1 MKNIISIKDLS
12 TAEID
17 EIMRGAENMQKIIAN
32 PFLLKK
38 MNSPLKPKV
47 TLFFTEP
54 STRTR
59 GSFSEAAR
67 RLNFDRYEISGAEAT
82 SLSKK
87 ESLADTVRMF
97 ASKNQGADILAIR
110 TNTEGTPR
118 FTMEILDKMN
128 CDTAVINAGD
138 GMNQHPTQALL
149 DLFTISKYF
158 ERKNIP
164 DLTIGFMGDLAYS
177 RVAHSDL
184 LLFRLLGV
192 KKIRLVSVPEA
203 KIQTKYKDGFTEII
217 ENEDI
222 KTLSDCDIIIAL
234 RVQEERYADPVK
246 RETIKGKFRI
256 TPENINLF
264 KKEAIIMHPL
274 PNPVNQGEIY
284 PLLYNYDNGPKVIAH
299 GQAAN
304 GIPVRMQILWQ
315 SYQERC
321 LKNDYQNISTVTP
334 EKIREESA
342 KVCLEKQKNK
352 KMEFFRPID
361 PETGAGMII
370 DHLPLGQG
378 SIVQSLLE
386 KTLGD
391 DILPIHTIKGVSSSK
406 YGKKDVVIIENNCS
420 VLKNNDLLAT
430 ISLKYGERTTL
441 HLVKDKMY
449 RKFKLNPPTRIKK
462 LLACPNPNCVTRHE
476 PEAVTCFYNTFP
488 NLGIVECAYCEREFP
503 SEDLQPI

>member
-12 TAEID
+12 IAEID
-17 EIMRGAENMQKIIAN
+17 EIMNGAEDMQKIIAD

-38 MNSPLKPKV
+38 INSPLKSKI
-47 TLFFTEP
+47 TLFFAES

-67 RLNFDRYEISGAEAT
+67 RLNFDCYEISGAEAT

-87 ESLADTVRMF
+87 ESLADTARMF
-97 ASKNQGADILAIR
+97 ASKNQGADIIAVR
-110 TNTEGTPR
+110 TNTEGAPR
-118 FTMEILDKMN
+118 FIAEILDKMN
-128 CDTAVINAGD
+128 CETAIINAGD

-158 ERKNIP
+158 GRKNIP

-192 KKIRLVSVPEA
+192 KKIRLVSMPEA
-203 KIQTKYKDGFTEII
+203 KIQAKYKDGFTEII
-217 ENEDI
+217 ESEDI
-222 KTLSDCDIIIAL
+222 KTLSDCDVVIAL
-234 RVQEERYADPVK
+234 RVQEERYTDPMK

-256 TPENINLF
+256 TPKNINLF

-274 PNPVNQGEIY
+274 PNPINTGEID
-284 PLLYNYDNGPKVIAH
+284 PCLYNYNKGPKVIVH
-299 GQAAN
+299 EQAAN
-304 GIPVRMQILWQ
+304 GIPIRMQILNK
-315 SYQERC
+315 SYQERQF
-321 LKNDYQNISTVTP
+321 KNNNQTASTVEL

-342 KVCLEKQKNK
+342 KECLEKQRNK
-352 KMEFFRPID
+352 KMEFFRPIN
-361 PETGAGMII
+361 PETGTGIII

-378 SIVQSLLE
+378 IIVQSLLE
-386 KTLGD
+386 KTIGN
-391 DILPIHTIKGVSSSK
+391 DILPIHTIKGVLSGK
-406 YGKKDVVIIENNCS
+406 YGKKDVIIIENNC
-420 VLKNNDLLAT
+420 LILENNDLLAT

-449 RKFKLNPPTRIKK
+449 RKFKLNPPIIIKK
-462 LLACPNPNCVTRHE
+462 LLACPNPNCVTNHE
-476 PEAVTCFYNTFP
+476 PESTTCFHNKFP
-488 NLGIVECAYCEREFP
+488 DLGIVECAYCEREFP
-503 SEDLQPI
+503 SEDLKPI